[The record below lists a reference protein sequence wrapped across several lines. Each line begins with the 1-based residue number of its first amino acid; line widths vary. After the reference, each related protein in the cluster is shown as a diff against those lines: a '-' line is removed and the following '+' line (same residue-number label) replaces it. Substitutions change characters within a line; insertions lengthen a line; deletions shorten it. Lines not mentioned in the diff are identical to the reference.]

1 MTKRASVFEKSAINP
16 VKRILA
22 VCAVVMTMYG
32 GAVWGGSVS
41 LFEGFSSRIDSRRF
55 AFYSDLPREKLETY
69 VEFSNLFLDVVDRDF
84 IQLRNLKKLAAVV
97 TSDQNA
103 MQRFLSQKLR
113 RNEPPLYGIYIA
125 EHNLFVTYDGS
136 GIGTFA
142 HEITHPV
149 VASELPAMPSWGWEG
164 IPAFFE
170 KFYGYKEGNR
180 LYLKWGY
187 QNPWRIRSLGESLLR
202 LKLSDVIHRSQNQ
215 SELRLVSVFLYQRGK
230 LRSFLDLIRSGDRKG
245 YETYVEATF
254 GRRLSDLEPEW
265 QEYLAG
271 IYKRRQQIYS
281 LPLSSYFGS
290 KQEFSQFERQVDPLW

>member
-1 MTKRASVFEKSAINP
+1 MKL
-16 VKRILA
+16 ILA
-22 VCAVVMTMYG
+22 AYALVVLLYSSPI
-32 GAVWGGSVS
+32 WGSSAS
-41 LFEGFSSRIDSRRF
+41 LFEGFSSKIDSPRF
-55 AFYSDLPREKLETY
+55 AFYSDLPRAKLETY

-97 TSDQNA
+97 TSDQNG
-103 MQRFLSQKLR
+103 MQRFLSQRLR
-113 RNEPPLYGIYIA
+113 MNEPPLYGIYIA

-142 HEITHPV
+142 HEIIHPV
-149 VASELPAMPSWGWEG
+149 VATELPAMPSWGWEG

-202 LKLSDVIHRSQNQ
+202 LKLIDVIHRSQNQ

-230 LRSFLDLIRSGDRKG
+230 LRSFLDLVRNGDRKG
-245 YETYVEATF
+245 SENYLEAAF
-254 GRRLSDLEPEW
+254 GGRLPDLEPEW
-265 QEYLAG
+265 QKYLATV
-271 IYKRRQQIYS
+271 YARRQQIYN
-281 LPLSSYFGS
+281 LPLSSYFRS
-290 KQEFSQFERQVDPLW
+290 RQEFLQFEGQIGPAW